1 MPNHKISLT
10 PVQELTDPANRSV
23 VMALYHSPGGQLLV
37 NYLKWRAEE
46 CHQTFL
52 NSTNLDYEQMVTLKE
67 RENAYL
73 DILTIPEELDIIKE
87 RIEEREQKM
96 KELSA

>member
-1 MPNHKISLT
+1 
-10 PVQELTDPANRSV
+10 
-23 VMALYHSPGGQLLV
+23 
-37 NYLKWRAEE
+37 
-46 CHQTFL
+46 
-52 NSTNLDYEQMVTLKE
+52 MVTLKE